1 MGLYW
6 LVFSFL
12 YGMVMFL
19 AFHDGYTGEADNWF
33 SFTKIAIYL
42 GSSAS
47 ALYAWLIVGESLSEW
62 LYSVLPAQDG
72 PINEMTVT
80 ATIVTCA
87 GMLCVFPQIV
97 MVFGEK
103 MRIWVFKRR
112 LAAYVRGV
120 QSTSN

>member
-19 AFHDGYTGEADNWF
+19 AFYDGYTGDAANSF

-47 ALYAWLIVGESLSEW
+47 ALYAWLIVGKSLSEW
-62 LYSVLPAQDG
+62 LFSVLPVQDG

-80 ATIVTCA
+80 TIIVACA
-87 GMLCVFPQIV
+87 GMLCVFPQVI
-97 MVFGEK
+97 MFFGEK

-112 LAAYVRGV
+112 LTAYARGI
-120 QSTSN
+120 QPTSN